1 MAIDKVLTAEQQK
14 LHEELYSRFVAA
26 TAHAGEMLKQYGLSS
41 QEFRSADHAAG
52 EISHEIQRLVG
63 RRSWLS

>member
-26 TAHAGEMLKQYGLSS
+26 TAHAGEMLKQHGLTSK
-41 QEFRSADHAAG
+41 EFREADHAAG
-52 EISHEIQRLVG
+52 TISYEIQKLIG
-63 RRSWLS
+63 RHSWLG